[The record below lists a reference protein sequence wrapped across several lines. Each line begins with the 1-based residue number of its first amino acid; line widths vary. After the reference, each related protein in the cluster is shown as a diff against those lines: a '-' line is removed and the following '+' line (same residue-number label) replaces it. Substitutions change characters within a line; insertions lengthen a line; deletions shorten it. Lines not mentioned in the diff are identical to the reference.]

1 MARIEPLGIHE
12 VDDEIRHLC
21 EEAERQSGTSA
32 STRTYARNPVV
43 VKALAAFRATLVREG
58 TIDPALRELVRLKI
72 AAIDDETSDLLSPR
86 ERAGIRFAE
95 KLALDHHKVDDA
107 FWSEM
112 RSHFSEAEIIE
123 LVAHTTLYIGFG
135 RFNEIVGVDP
145 A

>member
-1 MARIEPLGIHE
+1 MRYAGARHAGAIE
-12 VDDEIRHLC
+12 
-21 EEAERQSGTSA
+21 A
-32 STRTYARNPVV
+32 
-43 VKALAAFRATLVREG
+43 
-58 TIDPALRELVRLKI
+58 KI

-107 FWSEM
+107 FWAEM

-123 LVAHTTLYIGFG
+123 LVAHATLYIGFG
-135 RFNEIVGVDP
+135 RFNEIVGIDP